1 MEVEEIKAQDLRAA
15 PPVLPW
21 RDFANWIG
29 MGEEHET
36 VRGWIRKGYIPA
48 YKIGKHVMVNV
59 ALFVHICDAHSI
71 GINHYLDYV
80 HDIVQGLLFVHSLW
94 T

>member
-1 MEVEEIKAQDLRAA
+1 MQQRPWKWKKSRLKTSARL

-59 ALFVHICDAHSI
+59 ALFVHQ
-71 GINHYLDYV
+71 LMEREE
-80 HDIVQGLLFVHSLW
+80 F
-94 T
+94 